1 MGTTDHV
8 KHLRLFLTDFWLFTS
23 LGRGE
28 MRKNSQS
35 FIKHFFL
42 DAITHIYSMFFRDRN
57 KRWRHNSAK
66 WLYTD
71 VCNESIWSI
80 LYGICCIMI
89 QNNANQYLGSDQGL
103 RIKILKNENIEKLV
117 FFPKNDK
124 TFIKKILFIEIFFL
138 VFMNIY

>member
-1 MGTTDHV
+1 
-8 KHLRLFLTDFWLFTS
+8 
-23 LGRGE
+23 
-28 MRKNSQS
+28 
-35 FIKHFFL
+35 
-42 DAITHIYSMFFRDRN
+42 MFFRDRN

-80 LYGICCIMI
+80 LYGICCMMI
-89 QNNANQYLGSDQGL
+89 QNIANQYLGSDLGL

-124 TFIKKILFIEIFFL
+124 TFIKKILFIEIFFW
-138 VFMNIY
+138 FT